1 MLANYFSDQKKI
13 GFWIYSDSYS
23 YVFGK
28 IAVIHS
34 LFADGFEMTTF
45 HYAQGSWLA
54 SVKMCISLGMTPL
67 SFDHVEAMSTI
78 KLYANSMVAQFL
90 VRSALLT
97 KKIIL
102 KAQIGSRSRIFG
114 RVASDEKTRAPAH
127 FSGAL
132 QTAAQNWS
140 AALPSGKRGSQI
152 T

>member
-13 GFWIYSDSYS
+13 GFWIHSDSYT

-90 VRSALLT
+90 VR
-97 KKIIL
+97 
-102 KAQIGSRSRIFG
+102 
-114 RVASDEKTRAPAH
+114 
-127 FSGAL
+127 
-132 QTAAQNWS
+132 
-140 AALPSGKRGSQI
+140 AALFN
-152 T
+152 